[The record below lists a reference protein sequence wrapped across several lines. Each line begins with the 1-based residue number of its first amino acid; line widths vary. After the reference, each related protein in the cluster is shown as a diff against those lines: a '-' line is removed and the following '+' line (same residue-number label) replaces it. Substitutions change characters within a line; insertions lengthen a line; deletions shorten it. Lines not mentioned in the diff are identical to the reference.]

1 MSYGISAKINAS
13 LVKRNYL
20 FIIKEVSRLLFFF
33 FFFFRIVV
41 ASLKS
46 NRNYKFLRN
55 NEFLNT
61 SGWIIEPHGVLALF
75 RC

>member
-20 FIIKEVSRLLFFF
+20 FIIKELSRPL

-46 NRNYKFLRN
+46 NRNYRFLRK

-61 SGWIIEPHGVLALF
+61 SGWIIEPHTVLALF
-75 RC
+75 CY

>member
-20 FIIKEVSRLLFFF
+20 FIIKEVSRPLFFS
-33 FFFFRIVV
+33 FFFRIVV

-46 NRNYKFLRN
+46 NRNYRFLRN

-61 SGWIIEPHGVLALF
+61 SGWIIEPHSVLALF
-75 RC
+75 CY